1 MVGSTMSIAGPNFVL
16 NTVVGKELKEFADA
30 LEGSKNF
37 KADLHNL
44 IVKTIKDHERIL
56 FNGNGYD
63 DAWIEEAEKRGLC
76 NLKTT
81 PDCLPYFL
89 SDKNVSLFTES
100 GVLTKTE
107 MESRY
112 DITLEAYCKVIG
124 IEAATMLDMAKKDI
138 LPAVTAYI
146 KELADT
152 AVAKKTFI
160 PMCECSYEEDIVAK
174 ASALS
179 SKLYSAVKELE
190 DNMAKASEI
199 GGITELSMF
208 YKDYIIPS
216 MDAVRAP
223 ADELETITAKKY
235 WPFPTYGDLLFGV
248 R

>member
-1 MVGSTMSIAGPNFVL
+1 
-16 NTVVGKELKEFADA
+16 
-30 LEGSKNF
+30 
-37 KADLHNL
+37 
-44 IVKTIKDHERIL
+44 
-56 FNGNGYD
+56 
-63 DAWIEEAEKRGLC
+63 
-76 NLKTT
+76 
-81 PDCLPYFL
+81 
-89 SDKNVSLFTES
+89 
-100 GVLTKTE
+100 
-107 MESRY
+107 
-112 DITLEAYCKVIG
+112 
-124 IEAATMLDMAKKDI
+124 MLDMAKKDI

-160 PMCECSYEEDIVAK
+160 PMCECSYEEDIVSK

-179 SKLYSAVKELE
+179 SKLYAAVKELE